1 MNAISATASSAGQTA
16 QVNPVASTAAK
27 SVARDGQHNHNNS
40 DPAVEPAKY
49 TGLVSANKLD
59 LKA

>member
-1 MNAISATASSAGQTA
+1 MNAISAIANSAGLTA
-16 QVNPVASTAAK
+16 QVNPVASAAAK
-27 SVARDGQHNHNNS
+27 SVARDGQHNHS
-40 DPAVEPAKY
+40 QPDPAVGPAKY